1 MMLGRQ
7 ILRRTGWV
15 RGATSSSTRAYG
27 SKEPPHY
34 VQFETEGEEVSTSQ
48 VGFHALTDRVKLE
61 MYALNQSDP
70 AANTYHVVAERYGVS
85 KARAKAVLYLM
96 ELRDAKQ
103 KELLGADSGVLSDA
117 SAGLKDWMKFLER
130 YREAS
135 AWVAP
140 VVEAI
145 PAGDVG
151 DADEAEAAPTAA
163 ADDDDEASEGVV
175 PSSSAD
181 VDANAETAVAA
192 VEVEEDPTLVLLE
205 ELKVAGKVAATCTR
219 EQLGARMASV
229 QEHLS
234 RLGDV
239 AAHEAKLASVMQ
251 VVSEAGYS
259 TTFKEIEGAKG
270 KTSLEDSYYPD
281 LFGDREERNAVRRL
295 QRRIAEDTKA
305 SVEVDTDISAVLVG
319 ELLGDEEGSPAGL
332 LGPSPPLEK
341 TAVATLL
348 GEEPTT
354 VSGEIMAQNMARWK
368 FAFKDLSRPNAPTMI
383 RTRGG
388 GWRKA
393 NALEEINRSWMNK
406 KPARIDMEYHRELV
420 GKFLDPDGDEATAQ
434 DKVVQKH
441 ARRKAMLAAGKADD
455 SE

>member
-1 MMLGRQ
+1 M
-7 ILRRTGWV
+7 
-15 RGATSSSTRAYG
+15 
-27 SKEPPHY
+27 
-34 VQFETEGEEVSTSQ
+34 QFETEGEEVSTSQ

-70 AANTYHVVAERYGVS
+70 ASNTYHVVAERYGVS

-103 KELLGADSGVLSDA
+103 MELLGADSGVLSDA
-117 SAGLKDWMKFLER
+117 SAGLKDWMKILER

-145 PAGDVG
+145 PAGDEG
-151 DADEAEAAPTAA
+151 NTDEAEAASA
-163 ADDDDEASEGVV
+163 ADADADAEAGGETSEGAM
-175 PSSSAD
+175 STSSAD
-181 VDANAETAVAA
+181 ADAIAETATAV
-192 VEVEEDPTLVLLE
+192 VEVEEDPMLVLLE
-205 ELKVAGKVAATCTR
+205 ELKAAEKVAVTCTR

-239 AAHEAKLASVMQ
+239 AAHEAKLASVMK

-305 SVEVDTDISAVLVG
+305 SVEVDTDMSAVLAG
-319 ELLGDEEGSPAGL
+319 ELLGDAEGSPAGL

-348 GEEPTT
+348 GEEPMT

-368 FAFKDLSRPNAPTMI
+368 FAFKDLSRPNDPTMI

-420 GKFLDPDGDEATAQ
+420 SKFLDPDGDEAAAQ

-441 ARRKAMLAAGKADD
+441 ARRKAMLAAGKAAD